1 MTIITQKKTST
12 MLHAAH
18 KTSKTKSN
26 NTKNSKTNIPLNNV
40 QPNSVQR
47 NNVPPQLIVRTTD
60 NSSSTQANNATEA
73 HNGSQKI
80 ITSLTALLDY
90 LAFPVHIQQQLNS
103 QMASEFALRVPMA
116 YASKIKKNDLNDPL
130 LKQIL
135 PTHAE
140 QSTHPDY
147 VLDPLAETQ
156 ANVCEGLIHKYQSR
170 VLLTATSAC
179 AIHCRYCFRQHY
191 DYQGNQLTAQN
202 WQHIANYI
210 SSQPAVN
217 EVILSGGDPLSLSNR
232 RLFELLDKIEAL
244 PQIRTIRL
252 HSRHAVAIVARLDDT
267 LTQRLV
273 DSRCHIVLV
282 THANHP
288 NEVGTA
294 ETTRFQEIRQTS
306 ITLLNQSVLLKG
318 VNDHADTLAAL
329 SYALFDA
336 GIMPYYLH
344 LLDKVAG
351 AAHFNVPQQT
361 ATQIYKKLLA
371 TLPGYLVP
379 KLVHEQ
385 ANQPNKTLV
394 SFR

>member
-1 MTIITQKKTST
+1 M
-12 MLHAAH
+12 H
-18 KTSKTKSN
+18 
-26 NTKNSKTNIPLNNV
+26 
-40 QPNSVQR
+40 
-47 NNVPPQLIVRTTD
+47 TTD
-60 NSSSTQANNATEA
+60 SSPSTQTNNSTQVNN
-73 HNGSQKI
+73 HTQKI

-90 LAFPVHIQQQLNS
+90 LSFPAHIQKQLNS
-103 QMASEFALRVPMA
+103 QIASQFPLRVPIA
-116 YASKIKKNDLNDPL
+116 YARKIKKNDLNDPL
-130 LKQIL
+130 LKQVL

-156 ANVCEGLIHKYQSR
+156 ANACEGLIHKYQSR

-210 SSQPAVN
+210 SSQPAIN

-232 RLFELLDKIEAL
+232 RLFDLLENIEAL

-252 HSRHAVAIVARLDDT
+252 HSRHAVAMVARLDNA
-267 LTQRLV
+267 LIQRLV

-288 NEVGTA
+288 NEIGTA

-318 VNDHADTLAAL
+318 VNDHAETLAAL
-329 SYALFDA
+329 SHALFDA

-351 AAHFNVPQQT
+351 AAHFNMPQQT
-361 ATQIYKKLLA
+361 AIQIYKKLLA
-371 TLPGYLVP
+371 ILPGYLVP

-394 SFR
+394 SF